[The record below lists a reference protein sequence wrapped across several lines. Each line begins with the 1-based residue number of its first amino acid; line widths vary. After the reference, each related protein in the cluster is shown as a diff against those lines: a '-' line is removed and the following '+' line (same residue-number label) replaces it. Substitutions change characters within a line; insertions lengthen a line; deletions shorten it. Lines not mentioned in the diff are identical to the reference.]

1 MADGLLSLS
10 FFGRPYVPVIL
21 QTEAAE
27 CGLACLAMVASY
39 HGYQS
44 DLSSLRRR
52 WSVSMK
58 GINLAQLMA
67 MGQGL
72 ELTPRAV
79 RLELEQISEL
89 KRPAILHWDL
99 DHFVVLDRIST
110 RSIHIVDP
118 AVGRRKLS
126 MAEVSRH
133 FTGVALELSPTARFV
148 RRREVNPLPLWSFV
162 AGTKGLGSALFNI
175 LLLSLAL
182 QVLLLLAPLF
192 GQIVI
197 DEIVIS
203 QDRNLLTVL
212 AIAFLLLA
220 TIQICINGIRGWVV
234 VTLGAR
240 LQLGW
245 VTRLFHHLIRL
256 PLNYFEKRHMGDIV
270 SRFGSIRAVE
280 ALVANSVVAALVD
293 GLMAITTLMVMIVYS
308 PRLALVVVAAV
319 SLYALFRLAIFRP
332 LWLASQEALVLDA
345 KENSLFMESIRA
357 ILPLKNFGRESSR
370 EGLWLNR
377 KADALNAELRVS
389 RLQLIQQLGN
399 GGIFALENI
408 LVLWVGA
415 LAVINT
421 ELSIGMLVAFLAY
434 KQQFGGRA
442 AALIDTAV
450 QFRLVRVHLD
460 RLADIAL
467 AERDSGA
474 QPASVGAP
482 TISGSLAVHDLWF
495 RYADTEPHVIAALNL
510 EINAGECVAI
520 AAPSG
525 FGKTT
530 LIKIMMGL
538 LQPEKGSVLVDNVDI
553 HRGALG
559 NYRHQTAAV
568 MQEDELISGSL
579 ADNITFFDP
588 NPDADRMEECA
599 RRAAIHEDIQ
609 RLPMGYYTLVGD
621 MGSSLS
627 GGQKQR
633 IMLARALY
641 ARPRILF
648 LDEATSNLDALTEH
662 RIHESLKNMAITR
675 VIVAHRQET
684 LAVADRIIHL
694 ATSTTERKIAYLS

>member
-1 MADGLLSLS
+1 MRDGLLSLS
-10 FFGRPYVPVIL
+10 FLGRSSVPIVL

-39 HGYQS
+39 HGHQT

-58 GINLAQLMA
+58 GINLAQLMEMA
-67 MGQGL
+67 QGL
-72 ELTPRAV
+72 HLSPRAL
-79 RLELEQISEL
+79 RLDLEHLSEL
-89 KRPAILHWDL
+89 KQPAILHWDL
-99 DHFVVLDRIST
+99 DHFVVLERVRAKSVF
-110 RSIHIVDP
+110 IVDP
-118 AVGRRKLS
+118 AVGRRKLPL
-126 MAEVSRH
+126 AEVSKH
-133 FTGVALELSPTARFV
+133 FTGVALELSPSAGFE
-148 RRREVNPLPLWSFV
+148 RRREVTPLPLGSFV
-162 AGTKGLGSALFNI
+162 AGTRGLGAALFNV

-182 QVLLLLAPLF
+182 QVLVLLAPLF

-203 QDRNLLTVL
+203 QDRNLLMVL

-220 TIQICINGIRGWVV
+220 AIQICINGIRGWVV

-240 LQLGW
+240 LQFGW

-256 PLNYFEKRHMGDIV
+256 PLAYFEKRHMGDIV

-280 ALVANSVVAALVD
+280 GLVANSVVAAIVD
-293 GLMAITTLMVMIVYS
+293 GLMAITTLVVMFVYS
-308 PRLALVVVAAV
+308 PRLALVVITAV
-319 SLYALFRLAIFRP
+319 LLYAVLRLAIFRA

-345 KENSLFMESIRA
+345 KENSLFMESVRA
-357 ILPLKNFGRESSR
+357 ILPLKNFGRESLR
-370 EGLWLNR
+370 EALWQNR
-377 KADALNAELRVS
+377 KADALNAEIRVS
-389 RLQLIQQLGN
+389 KLQLIQQLGN
-399 GGIFALENI
+399 TGIFAFENI
-408 LVLWVGA
+408 VVLWVGA

-434 KQQFGGRA
+434 KLQFSARA
-442 AALIDTAV
+442 AALIDTALE
-450 QFRLVRVHLD
+450 FRLIRVHLD

-467 AERDSGA
+467 AERDAGV
-474 QPASVGAP
+474 QPTSLGAP
-482 TISGSLAVHDLWF
+482 PISGEIAVHDLWF
-495 RYADTEPHVIAALNL
+495 RYADTEPYVIAGLDL
-510 EINAGECVAI
+510 TIKSGECVAI

-530 LIKIMMGL
+530 LIKLMMGL
-538 LQPEKGSVLVDNVDI
+538 LQPEKGSVLVDQVDI
-553 HRGALG
+553 QRGLLG
-559 NYRHQTAAV
+559 HYRRQTAAV

-588 NPDADRMEECA
+588 SPNLERMEACA
-599 RRAAIHEDIQ
+599 RKAAIHADIQ
-609 RLPMGYYTLVGD
+609 RMPMGYHTLVGD

-641 ARPRILF
+641 AQPRILF
-648 LDEATSNLDALTEH
+648 LDEATSHLDPVTEQAVHTAL
-662 RIHESLKNMAITR
+662 KAMDITR

-684 LAVADRIIHL
+684 LAMADRIIDL
-694 ATSTTERKIAYLS
+694 APRERDPALWSVA